1 MFKLS
6 TNNGEKI
13 KKSLRLRFEKIGLKI
28 TIYAIFT
35 QKRYNFVSAL
45 ASEVGIV

>member
-1 MFKLS
+1 MVKKLRKVL
-6 TNNGEKI
+6 GCD
-13 KKSLRLRFEKIGLKI
+13 LRKLASKI

-45 ASEVGIV
+45 ASEFDIV